1 MKRRTLT
8 ICVVA
13 LTMLV
18 GLPQHLFASCGQ
30 AFCPIETSTL
40 VENPLGGGQL
50 YFNLV
55 YEFIDQ
61 DQPVVGTS
69 DARVG
74 QLPRDHDEQFTHNNT
89 LRLQLDYGLTPRLT
103 VGVLLPYL
111 DRLHQHLAH
120 EEEEVVGSP
129 DGTEI
134 VDKTERWRYQE
145 FGDMQVSTRYLL
157 LQQTT
162 PYSPALSL
170 ILGAKLPTGRTNVRN
185 GEGETAELTIQP
197 GNGSWD
203 GLVGFSY
210 VQNFAVST
218 LRRETALAPVF
229 MTMLGRFSLGVGK
242 FGYEPGGE
250 MFLNF
255 GITYP
260 LLRQLDLLAQ
270 VNFYYR
276 DRDSVGHAPGVD
288 QVDTGREQIFLSPG
302 FRYHLTDS
310 LAVYGLVQVP
320 VYWRV
325 NGIQLRSDWNLTSG
339 IFYRFDLFSYT

>member
-1 MKRRTLT
+1 MKQTY
-8 ICVVA
+8 ISMSAVI
-13 LTMLV
+13 V
-18 GLPQHLFASCGQ
+18 GLLLTLPSQLRASCGQ

-40 VENPLGGGQL
+40 VENPLGSGQL

-61 DQPVVGTS
+61 DQPVVGTK

-74 QLPRDHDEQFTHNNT
+74 QLPRAHDEEFTHNNT
-89 LRLQLDYGLTPRLT
+89 LKLQLDYGITPRLT

-134 VDKTERWRYQE
+134 VDQTERWRYQE
-145 FGDMQVSTRYLL
+145 FGDMQISARYLL

-162 PYSPALSL
+162 PYSPALTF
-170 ILGAKLPTGRTNVRN
+170 ILGAKFPTGRTDVKND
-185 GEGETAELTIQP
+185 EGEEAELTIQP

-210 VQNFAVST
+210 VQNFAAST

-229 MTMLGRFSLGVGK
+229 LSVLGRFSLGVGK

-260 LLRQLDLLAQ
+260 LLRNLELLAQ
-270 VNFYYR
+270 VNFHYR
-276 DRDSVGHAPGVD
+276 DRDSAGHAPGVD
-288 QVDTGREQIFLSPG
+288 QVDSGREELFLSPG
-302 FRYHLTDS
+302 LRYHVTNS

-320 VYWRV
+320 AYRRV
-325 NGIQLRSDWNLTSG
+325 NGIQLTSNWNLTSG
-339 IFYRFDLFSYT
+339 IFYRFDLLSHM

>member
-1 MKRRTLT
+1 MKHWRLT
-8 ICVVA
+8 ICSIALSVV
-13 LTMLV
+13 LI
-18 GLPQHLFASCGQ
+18 LPRLLLASCGQ

-111 DRLHQHLAH
+111 DRLDPHLGTA
-120 EEEEVVGSP
+120 EEEVVCSA

-134 VDKTERWRYQE
+134 VHKTERCRYQE

-170 ILGAKLPTGRTNVRN
+170 ILGAKLPTGRTNVRY
-185 GEGETAELTIQP
+185 GEGETAELT
-197 GNGSWD
+197 
-203 GLVGFSY
+203 
-210 VQNFAVST
+210 
-218 LRRETALAPVF
+218 
-229 MTMLGRFSLGVGK
+229 
-242 FGYEPGGE
+242 
-250 MFLNF
+250 
-255 GITYP
+255 
-260 LLRQLDLLAQ
+260 
-270 VNFYYR
+270 
-276 DRDSVGHAPGVD
+276 
-288 QVDTGREQIFLSPG
+288 
-302 FRYHLTDS
+302 
-310 LAVYGLVQVP
+310 
-320 VYWRV
+320 
-325 NGIQLRSDWNLTSG
+325 
-339 IFYRFDLFSYT
+339 